1 MENVNVVIKKNL
13 ERTVNYKK
21 LMKIMI
27 ILFIIS
33 ILILEIF
40 SVYIVLK
47 FSHPDGNKRVLNFE
61 NYGIENYEKVN
72 FKSEKGNV
80 DLSGYIIKNNNSKKT
95 IIISHGYGDNKFM
108 DGGKTSKIKVNHLE
122 LAKTFN
128 NNGYNTFI
136 FDFRGHGDYLGKN
149 AVTIGFNEQND
160 LLGAI
165 KFIKS
170 KGIGENIG
178 LIGFSM
184 GAATSLSVLDKT
196 KDINFVIADSPF
208 SELKG
213 YLKSNMKHWTGLP
226 NFPFVPM
233 IMLNFK
239 LIYGVDYSK
248 VSPLNSIKKSNIPIL
263 MIHGKKDI
271 TIPYTE
277 SVKMEKSLKNSKS
290 KLVLFDASSHI
301 DSYFLYKDKYE
312 KVIKEFLTSIKTTN

>member
-1 MENVNVVIKKNL
+1 MI
-13 ERTVNYKK
+13 
-21 LMKIMI
+21 I
-27 ILFIIS
+27 ILFILS
-33 ILILEIF
+33 ILILEVF

-61 NYGIENYEKVN
+61 NYSIENYEKVN
-72 FKSEKGNV
+72 FKSEQGNV
-80 DLSGYIIKNNNSKKT
+80 ELGGYIIKTNNSKKT
-95 IIISHGYGDNKFM
+95 IIICHGYGDNKFM
-108 DGGKTSKIKVNHLE
+108 DGGKTSEAKVDHLK
-122 LAKTFN
+122 LAKMFIDK
-128 NNGYNTFI
+128 GYNTFI

-149 AVTIGFNEQND
+149 GVTVGFNEQKD

-226 NFPFVPM
+226 YFPFVPM

-239 LIYGVDYSK
+239 LIYGVDYNK
-248 VSPLNSIKKSNIPIL
+248 VNPLNSIEKSSIPIL

-290 KLVLFDASSHI
+290 KLLLFDDSSHI
-301 DSYFLYKDKYE
+301 GSYSLYKNSYE
-312 KVIKEFLTSIKTTN
+312 KAIKEFLDSIKTPN